1 MNAIVRPPRAVGKK
15 TTSRIIG
22 GMRWQTLLV
31 PHDYSPCADRALGL
45 AVQLAKLHQAKI
57 VLLHVTDLPPGL
69 TADAM
74 ITDRESGET
83 IRVDAYA
90 AAQAARELETRARP
104 VRDAGVA
111 IEVRSALGSIAEQV
125 IDMAADVKAD
135 LIVMGT
141 HGRTGLAHLF
151 LGSMAEKVLRNSPIP
166 VLTVREGSDARRTT
180 ADMVVTDLATD

>member
-1 MNAIVRPPRAVGKK
+1 MLRIVERPERVGKK
-15 TTSRIIG
+15 TTSSIIG

-74 ITDRESGET
+74 ITDRETGDT
-83 IRVDAYA
+83 IRVDVYA
-90 AAQAARELETRARP
+90 SAQAARELEGRATP

-111 IEVRSALGSIAEQV
+111 IEVRSALGSIADQV
-125 IDMAADVKAD
+125 IETAGEVKAD

-166 VLTVREGSDARRTT
+166 VLTVREQADVRRTT
-180 ADMVVTDLATD
+180 ADIIVSDLATD